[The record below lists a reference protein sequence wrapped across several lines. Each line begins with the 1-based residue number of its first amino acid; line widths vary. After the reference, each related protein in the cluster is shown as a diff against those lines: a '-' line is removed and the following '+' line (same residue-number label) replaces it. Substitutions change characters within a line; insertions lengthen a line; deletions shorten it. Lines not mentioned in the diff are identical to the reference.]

1 MAIETIKEGGA
12 VIAKADGRIDGSNAR
27 DFQED
32 LDTAFGDADR
42 VAILDLEQLSY
53 ISSAGLRVILMTA
66 KGLERREVKFGICS
80 LSESIR
86 EVFQISGF
94 DKIIPVNP
102 SQAEAIQALAG

>member
-1 MAIETIKEGGA
+1 MPRRMAALTAATPEFFRKTWMRHSAMRIK
-12 VIAKADGRIDGSNAR
+12 
-27 DFQED
+27 
-32 LDTAFGDADR
+32 

-80 LSESIR
+80 LSESIQ

-94 DKIIPVNP
+94 DKIIPVNS